1 MDAEQLTV
9 PPPVRI
15 SGSGI
20 SVHVMGGGKE
30 RRRGNTSLQPSLLC
44 AAGLINAPDNEI

>member
-20 SVHVMGGGKE
+20 SVHVMGGGEGEEEGEHLTTTLSTVCSRIDKCT
-30 RRRGNTSLQPSLLC
+30 R
-44 AAGLINAPDNEI
+44 